1 MTNSERIISHN
12 ALIDEALVL
21 ANALPDATGGG
32 TSNAEIHI
40 LRIQYVDDDVKMYCC
55 VSPTEFMQVMG
66 PGDYEVYGGIVVFNT
81 DDFEIT
87 SDEEYA
93 VQAVDGWTVVKING
107 LAVLET
113 WASSGGGGGGLPEN
127 LAAIDCGIYTAPS
140 TSSATVNVPHKMGVI
155 PDFCL
160 WMIVKSC
167 EGEPVAATN
176 VTGCLVFKP
185 CKLSSSSSD
194 IYEGFQAIT
203 GYNASKALA
212 RTASAVLSNPMTDTY
227 ACIVATTQYRLQAGD
242 SYFWIVGKFK
252 D

>member
-1 MTNSERIISHN
+1 MSVQTELDRIIGAVEAAHLKVAQKGGTTARPYLVGNLEDAIDTIPQGSTEDLDDEIATQKQLIADIQT
-12 ALIDEALVL
+12 ALQGKA
-21 ANALPDATGGG
+21 AGGG
-32 TSNAEIHI
+32 S
-40 LRIQYVDDDVKMYCC
+40 
-55 VSPTEFMQVMG
+55 
-66 PGDYEVYGGIVVFNT
+66 
-81 DDFEIT
+81 
-87 SDEEYA
+87 
-93 VQAVDGWTVVKING
+93 
-107 LAVLET
+107 
-113 WASSGGGGGGLPEN
+113 LPEN
-127 LAAIDCGIYTAPS
+127 LAAVDCGIYTALS

-167 EGEPVAATN
+167 EGAPVATTN

-194 IYEGFQAIT
+194 IYDGFQAIT